1 MGRSVVN
8 ISFGGGLSQNWS
20 RLQSL
25 NENEMLSID
34 SCRRESLCSSVRRG
48 RTTSAQSVKL
58 RPENAQCSLT
68 PLLPPPFLYLLS
80 SLLLLHFTL
89 HFFTPFSLALDAK
102 ITIPK
107 FPSGL
112 IKYPSI
118 YLSVYLSILSV
129 SPPLSIT
136 LIVLSFVFLCSP
148 FHYISPLLLSV
159 LSAGWCW
166 GWGGVGRGG
175 KERKK
180 HCFNA
185 SPQITSGNKLKRCPW
200 C

>member
-1 MGRSVVN
+1 MRARNNVRQLAVVRELDQGISVWPLNNVQLQWTVCSLLVNDWLCCGEMGRSVVN

-118 YLSVYLSILSV
+118 YLSIYLRIGIMLFS
-129 SPPLSIT
+129 
-136 LIVLSFVFLCSP
+136 
-148 FHYISPLLLSV
+148 
-159 LSAGWCW
+159 
-166 GWGGVGRGG
+166 
-175 KERKK
+175 
-180 HCFNA
+180 
-185 SPQITSGNKLKRCPW
+185 
-200 C
+200 